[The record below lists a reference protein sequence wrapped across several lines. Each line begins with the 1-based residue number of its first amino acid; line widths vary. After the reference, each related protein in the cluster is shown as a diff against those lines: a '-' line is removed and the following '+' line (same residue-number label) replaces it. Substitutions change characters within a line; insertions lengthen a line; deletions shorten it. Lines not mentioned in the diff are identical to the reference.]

1 MAMLTM
7 IESQA
12 VAGLADQLYDFL
24 PASFSAV
31 TWPLVAEWTGVKDCW
46 PDGTSKRQAI
56 PIFLRNVL
64 EHRRGVFC
72 DLIVK
77 VIQEGIT
84 YRLRKDNPV
93 TREEIEKINALIL
106 KVEFKIPQL
115 HDRAFLS
122 GLPSS
127 NEQPAASTSSSI
139 KQPSA
144 NSIDNL
150 RRSFLTL
157 FAEKDTQKRGFAFE
171 PFLTDFFSLH
181 GLDPKGSFRIDG
193 EQIDGSFE
201 WQGNT
206 FLVEARWR
214 AKPANAADLL
224 VLRGKAEKSDWTRG
238 LFISIYGF
246 SELASPTLQIG
257 RKANLI
263 AMSGQDLML
272 ILEQHWTL
280 HDALRAKLRHTGET
294 AEAYKALTEL
304 VK

>member
-1 MAMLTM
+1 MPTLTM

-12 VAGLADQLYDFL
+12 VAELADSLYDFL
-24 PASFSAV
+24 PATFSAV
-31 TWPLVAEWTGVKDCW
+31 TWPLVAERVGVQDCW
-46 PDGTSKRQAI
+46 PNVSSKRQAI

-64 EHRRGVFC
+64 EHHRGNFC
-72 DLIVK
+72 DLIVR
-77 VIQEGIT
+77 VVQEGIN
-84 YRLRKDNPV
+84 YRLRKGNPV
-93 TREEIEKINALIL
+93 TREEVEKINTLVL

-115 HDRAFLS
+115 HDRAFLN

-127 NEQPAASTSSSI
+127 KTEPPAASNASI

-144 NSIDNL
+144 ENIDGL
-150 RRSFLTL
+150 RQRFLTL
-157 FAEKDTQKRGFAFE
+157 FAEQDEKKRGFAFE

-181 GLDPKGSFRIDG
+181 GLDPKGSFRIVG

-201 WQGNT
+201 WQSST

-238 LFISIYGF
+238 LFISINGF
-246 SELASPTLQIG
+246 SDLASPTLQIG

-263 AMSGQDLML
+263 AMSGHDLIL
-272 ILEQHWTL
+272 ILERHWTL

-294 AEAYKALTEL
+294 AEAYKPLTEL
-304 VK
+304 TK